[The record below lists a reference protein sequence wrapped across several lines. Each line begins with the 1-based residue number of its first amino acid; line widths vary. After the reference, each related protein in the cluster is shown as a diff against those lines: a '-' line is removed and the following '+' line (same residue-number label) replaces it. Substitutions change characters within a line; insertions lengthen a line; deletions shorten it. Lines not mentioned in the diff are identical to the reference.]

1 MTTAKKSA
9 KTSKMATSGGKTT
22 PGSGKTTASAPATS
36 GGKTASGSGKATPAA
51 KSVAAS
57 AKTVSGTS
65 KSVLETS
72 AEPTSAAASAPATS
86 GGKTASGSG
95 KAAPAA
101 ASAPAAAPSRRSRRA
116 KTTIP
121 PNYTLPASAEIPRV
135 SVTEVAPVVEETR
148 FPAKAAI
155 GEVFPVT
162 ATVFVEGH
170 AQFGADA
177 VLLRPVAPADRG
189 EAGYDIYE
197 PLPHVDDPAAWEVV
211 DRARM
216 HEIGQGLNHFQA
228 ELQAKTGGRY
238 AFAVESWVDPYL
250 TWAHDAKVKV
260 AAGIDVEL
268 MLEEGARL
276 LERAIAGEAPR
287 PVGSTAAAQ
296 PPLADADKAI
306 LQGAIAG
313 LREARHAPEIRLTAA
328 TSDLV
333 AAIFR
338 ETPLRDLATRTR
350 LFPLRV
356 DRERTLAGAWYE
368 IFPRSIGSRRDADGK
383 IVSGTLRTAAEI
395 LPDVAADGYDVL
407 YLTPIHP
414 IGRAFRKGK
423 NATLHSAPDDP
434 GSPWAIGNEFGGH
447 EAIAPELGTL
457 SDFDAFVEKARGL
470 GLEVAL
476 DFALQC
482 SPDHPW
488 VKEHPE
494 WFKVRADGTIAY
506 AENPPKKYQDIYPLN
521 FDNDPEGLYRAIRGV
536 IEFWID
542 HGVTIFRMD
551 NPHTKPVRFWQR
563 LAADLQVTHPEVVM
577 LAEAFTKPAMMRGL
591 AKAGFHLS
599 YTYFTW
605 RTGKQEIPEYLE
617 ELAYET
623 AHVLRPAFFPMTPD
637 ILTEYMT
644 AGPAAFKARAVL
656 AALSAPTWGILGG
669 SYEFCENVPRPGVEE
684 AIDNPKYEIKLY
696 NWEARDQYGI
706 ASLNRVLNG
715 IRRAHPALLQ
725 LRNIKFHG
733 CDNENILV
741 FSKHLDARHSPTGR
755 DDTVLVVLNLDPHH
769 TQEGW
774 IYLDL
779 PSLGLSPHEF
789 GAAWRAE
796 NRGQKVFRVTDELS
810 RGLTAP
816 DAAPDAASHGQT
828 SPYTFTWALDNFVSL
843 NPAKCPAH
851 VFSFS
856 TLP

>member
-1 MTTAKKSA
+1 M
-9 KTSKMATSGGKTT
+9 
-22 PGSGKTTASAPATS
+22 
-36 GGKTASGSGKATPAA
+36 
-51 KSVAAS
+51 
-57 AKTVSGTS
+57 
-65 KSVLETS
+65 
-72 AEPTSAAASAPATS
+72 
-86 GGKTASGSG
+86 
-95 KAAPAA
+95 
-101 ASAPAAAPSRRSRRA
+101 
-116 KTTIP
+116 
-121 PNYTLPASAEIPRV
+121 
-135 SVTEVAPVVEETR
+135 VEETR

-250 TWAHDAKVKV
+250 TWVHDAKVKI
-260 AAGIDVEL
+260 AAGVDVEL
-268 MLEEGARL
+268 MLEEGALL

-457 SDFDAFVEKARGL
+457 SDFDAFVAKARGL

-605 RTGKQEIPEYLE
+605 RNGKQEITEYLE

-741 FSKHLDARHSPTGR
+741 FSKHLDASHSPTGK

-774 IYLDL
+774 VYLDL

-816 DAAPDAASHGQT
+816 DAASDAASHGQT